1 MVLCDYQRFG
11 TAVVALT
18 DDTLYDKF
26 ITDG

>member
-1 MVLCDYQRFG
+1 MVLCDHQWFN
-11 TAVVALT
+11 TAVITLA